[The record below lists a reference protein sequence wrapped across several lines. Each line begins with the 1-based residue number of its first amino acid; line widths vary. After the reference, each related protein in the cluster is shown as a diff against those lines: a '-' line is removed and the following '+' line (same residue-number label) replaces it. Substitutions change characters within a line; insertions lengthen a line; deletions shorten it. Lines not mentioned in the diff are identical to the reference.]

1 MTNKTPS
8 QLNDFTGDKSMYL
21 HAQKPGKSERV
32 SIDYLTKDSLK
43 SGDVVAKP
51 VGNHDGFYE
60 CDGRALMSE
69 EDSGLASALNIPEFG
84 SYVSS
89 LNTNSEIRTGDFVL
103 NKLHAFNGTIYAVSD
118 TDYFHYAGDNSG
130 GSSEWATLPG
140 ENVKYFSSKN
150 YLFRSYISSGS
161 TVIEIF
167 QNNLYWSTIEYFYE
181 ELVTVIGAVSF
192 KEYPHLE
199 KYQEFLFYVRNGE
212 LVCAEYDISTSG
224 IMLISTEN
232 VSPLIATSGEI
243 VYCNDYS
250 FFFQAGNEIYG
261 LNIFM
266 GMKSIQLLETASSS
280 DVSIFRPEYI
290 SKDPQDEFLYFSP
303 DGSTLFRAIAF
314 QVWGGLQQEQ
324 VNIPAGTQ
332 IKNVSGFGNNF
343 IIITKKN
350 GAGIIHSFDG
360 GVTWND
366 APAMSGYADSIYH
379 DGAVYAVGGS
389 GTTGSI
395 NSSSGT
401 LQINSVN
408 FSSKHFFYLPEIKE
422 PGTGMA
428 FYIKR

>member
-8 QLNDFTGDKSMYL
+8 QLVDFTGDKSMYL

-43 SGDVVAKP
+43 SGDVVAKSA
-51 VGNHDGFYE
+51 GNHEGFYK
-60 CDGRALMSE
+60 CDGSSLMSE
-69 EDSGLASALNIPEFG
+69 DDTALASALNIPEFG
-84 SYVSS
+84 SYVSA
-89 LNTNSEIRTGDFVL
+89 LNLNAEVRAGDFVL
-103 NKLHAFNGTIYAVSD
+103 NKLHAFGGTVYANSD
-118 TDYFHYAGDNSG
+118 TDYFQYFGGGDSAIFESG
-130 GSSEWATLPG
+130 VLLGT
-140 ENVKYFSSKN
+140 NFKYFTSKN
-150 YLFRSYISSGS
+150 YLFRTYVTSGS

-167 QNNLYWSTIEYFYE
+167 QDGLYWSGIEYFYE

-192 KEYPHLE
+192 KEYPHFE
-199 KYQEFLFYVRNGE
+199 KYQEFLVYVRNGE

-224 IMLISTEN
+224 IMLIRAEN

-250 FFFQAGNEIYG
+250 FFFQAGSEVYK
-261 LNIFM
+261 LNMFM
-266 GMKSIQLLETASSS
+266 GVKSIQLLETASSS

-290 SKDPQDEFLYFSP
+290 SKDPMDEFLYFSP
-303 DGSTLFRAIAF
+303 DGSTLFRAIAGET
-314 QVWGGLQQEQ
+314 WMGLRQEQ
-324 VNIPAGTQ
+324 INIPAGTQ
-332 IKNVSGFGNNF
+332 IKNVSGFGKNF

-360 GVTWND
+360 GETWVD
-366 APAMSGYADSIYH
+366 APVMSGYADSIYH
-379 DGAVYAVGGS
+379 DGSVYAVGGS
-389 GTTGSI
+389 GTTGSV
-395 NSSSGT
+395 NVSSGS

-422 PGTGMA
+422 PGVGMA

>member
-8 QLNDFTGDKSMYL
+8 QLADFSGDKNMYL

-43 SGDVVAKP
+43 SGDVVAKS
-51 VGNHDGFYE
+51 VGNHAGFYE
-60 CDGRALMSE
+60 CDGSVLMSDG
-69 EDSGLASALNIPEFG
+69 DSSLAAALNIPEFG

-89 LNTNSEIRTGDFVL
+89 LNLNSEIRVGDFVL
-103 NKLHAFNGTIYAVSD
+103 NKLHAFGGTICAVSD
-118 TDYFHYAGDNSG
+118 TDYLHYAGGGNSEFG
-130 GSSEWATLPG
+130 PLPG

-150 YLFRSYISSGS
+150 HMFRSYVSGGS
-161 TVIEIF
+161 TFVEVLL
-167 QNNLYWSTIEYFYE
+167 NNLYWLIIAHFYE

-192 KEYPHLE
+192 KEYINLE
-199 KYQEFLFYVRNGE
+199 KYQEFLVYVRNGE
-212 LVCAEYDISTSG
+212 LVCAEYDIGTYSIT
-224 IMLISTEN
+224 LISADN
-232 VSPLIATSGEI
+232 VSPLVATSGEM

-250 FFFQAGNEIYG
+250 FFFQAGSEVYK
-261 LNIFM
+261 LNMFT
-266 GMKSIQLLETASSS
+266 GMKDIQLLETASSN

-314 QVWGGLQQEQ
+314 QTWNGLQQEQ
-324 VNIPAGTQ
+324 INIPAGTQ
-332 IKNVSGFGNNF
+332 IKNVSGFGKNF

-366 APAMSGYADSIYH
+366 APVMSGYADSIYH

-389 GTTGSI
+389 GTTGSV
-395 NSSSGT
+395 NGSEGA

-408 FSSKHFFYLPEIKE
+408 FSSKHFFYLPQIKE

>member
-192 KEYPHLE
+192 KEYSHFE
-199 KYQEFLFYVRNGE
+199 KYQEFLVYVRNGE
-212 LVCAEYDISTSG
+212 LICAEYDIGAGSISASSPELIDFTSATTG
-224 IMLISTEN
+224 SLI
-232 VSPLIATSGEI
+232 
-243 VYCNDYS
+243 YCNDYTFIMQLDS
-250 FFFQAGNEIYG
+250 SIYK
-261 LNIFM
+261 LNISM
-266 GMKSIQLLETASSS
+266 GMKSTELIGTANSN
-280 DVSIFRPEYI
+280 DTSIYKPEYF
-290 SKDPQDEFLYFSP
+290 SKDSMDEFLYYSP
-303 DGSTLFRAIAF
+303 DGTSLYRAISD
-314 QVWGGLQQEQ
+314 QIWMGLQQEQ

-332 IKNVSGFGNNF
+332 IKNVSGFGKNF

-360 GVTWND
+360 GDTWVD
-366 APAMSGYADSIYH
+366 APVMSGYADSIYH
-379 DGAVYAVGGS
+379 DGSVYAVGGS
-389 GTTGSI
+389 GTTGSV

-408 FSSKHFFYLPEIKE
+408 FSSKDFFYLPEIKE